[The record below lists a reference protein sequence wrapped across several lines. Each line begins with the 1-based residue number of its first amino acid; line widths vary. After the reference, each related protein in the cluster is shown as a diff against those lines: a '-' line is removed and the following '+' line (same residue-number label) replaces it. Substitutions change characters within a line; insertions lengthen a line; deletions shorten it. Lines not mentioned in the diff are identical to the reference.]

1 MAEALGIA
9 SSTLTLVDASI
20 KLVKL
25 IRALKHAPAELLALN
40 NEVADLKLLFSQ
52 VQVVQ
57 AEQPDALSNL
67 ASTLDKT
74 IETISRLS
82 SLVDEYS
89 RRPLIGV
96 SRVRWL
102 LEKSKIVSLKDEL
115 RERRSQLD
123 ILLGVNNVYVFP
135 SKRLNAT
142 LYQTC

>member
-9 SSTLTLVDASI
+9 SSTLTLVDTSV

-74 IETISRLS
+74 IETISHLS

-89 RRPLIGV
+89 RRPLTGV
-96 SRVRWL
+96 NRVRWL

-123 ILLGVNNVYVFP
+123 TLLGVNNVYVFP
-135 SKRLNAT
+135 SERLNAT
-142 LYQTC
+142 SYQTC